1 MNSKSQLPTGY
12 VELKSLVADLKSFH
26 LEEYVQ
32 KQQDRKKLNSVYNE
46 LQSYYAKKLTQIISQ
61 DEDICIIDKLW
72 DKLDQSIQNRE
83 AQLEQ
88 AILKFV
94 TLFTWFIVIFVLVIL
109 WTKFKMRK
117 DAAKV
122 RKLNKQHWKIRNFL
136 KNSTR
141 PIRLCK

>member
-1 MNSKSQLPTGY
+1 MLFKILNRWLNQSVELMNSKSQLPTGY

-94 TLFTWFIVIFVLVIL
+94 TLFT
-109 WTKFKMRK
+109 
-117 DAAKV
+117 
-122 RKLNKQHWKIRNFL
+122 
-136 KNSTR
+136 
-141 PIRLCK
+141 